1 MSGPEQV
8 VDQMIEDLGVAGV
21 AAVKDP
27 GVVRAIVGGNGYCVL
42 IEPPD
47 QGAMMHDGYTFSVD
61 LDVRIVVKPPGGW
74 PELRPGY
81 AVLGA
86 VQRAT
91 GGVQS
96 RREIYQSSELNLP
109 SIVVTATRT
118 YTEE

>member
-1 MSGPEQV
+1 MAGPEQV
-8 VDQMIEDLGVAGV
+8 VDQLIEDLGVAGV
-21 AAVKDP
+21 AATKDP

-47 QGAMMHDGYTFSVD
+47 TTQMMHDGHTFGVD

-74 PELRPGY
+74 ADFGPAY

-86 VQRAT
+86 VHRVT

-96 RREIYQSSELNLP
+96 RREVYPSSEVNLP